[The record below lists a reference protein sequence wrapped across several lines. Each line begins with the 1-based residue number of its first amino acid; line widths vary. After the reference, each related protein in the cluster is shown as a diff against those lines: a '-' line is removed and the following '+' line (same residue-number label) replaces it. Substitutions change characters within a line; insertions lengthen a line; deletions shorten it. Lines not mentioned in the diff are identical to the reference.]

1 MEGLLTIH
9 KRMIDAD
16 ADPANVTSGGTV
28 CTRLLVAAAQAGS
41 LIGKQGSTVKSIQ
54 DASNCNI
61 RVLRGEHLPI
71 FALPDDSVVEVQ
83 GESAGVHNAVELI
96 VSHLRKFLVDRSIVG
111 VFEAQMQKPNAP
123 QNMPPSQHWGTPQGF
138 PGAGGQPGYV
148 PSPQYMHPPHPFDTY
163 YPPGEI
169 APMDQPP
176 HQGTFSHGRDHS
188 MGAHVPNGQPHPSM
202 VTKVT
207 QNMQIPL
214 SYADAVIGT
223 AGSNISYIRRSS
235 GATIAIQET
244 RGVPEEMTIEI
255 TGSAS
260 QVQAAQ
266 QSIQTFITEAAN
278 NAQYTAGGPPGQ
290 GYNPY
295 PSDVPSSYGSVAP
308 NSTGLANNAPS
319 GDYGSVYGSSY
330 GY

>member
-9 KRMIDAD
+9 KRMINGDT
-16 ADPANVTSGGTV
+16 DPANLSSGGTV

-54 DASNCNI
+54 DASNCI
-61 RVLRGEHLPI
+61 VRVLGGEHLPV

-83 GESAGVHNAVELI
+83 GESSGVHKAVELI
-96 VSHLRKFLVDRSIVG
+96 LSHLRKFLVDRSIVG
-111 VFEAQMQKPNAP
+111 VFEMEMQKPNVRA
-123 QNMPPSQHWGTPQGF
+123 QNIPPQHWGTPHGF
-138 PGAGGQPGYV
+138 PASGGGPGYV

-163 YPPGEI
+163 YPPGDI
-169 APMDQPP
+169 DPMDKPP
-176 HQGTFSHGRDHS
+176 RQRPFSHGRDPS
-188 MGAHVPNGQPHPSM
+188 MGGHVANGQPQQSM

-214 SYADAVIGT
+214 LYAEAVIGT
-223 AGSNISYIRRSS
+223 AGSNISFIRRSS
-235 GATIAIQET
+235 GATIAVQET
-244 RGVPEEMTIEI
+244 RGVPGEMTVEI

-266 QSIQTFITEAAN
+266 QSIQTCITEAAN
-278 NAQYTAGGPPGQ
+278 NAQNAVGGPPGQ

-295 PSDVPSSYGSVAP
+295 PSQGPLYGSTAP
-308 NSTGLANNAPS
+308 DSTAQPPS
-319 GDYGSVYGSSY
+319 GDYGSVYGSNY